1 MGQAD
6 SSLRNN
12 PKQNNDKMDHFTAL
26 DKASKKMG
34 HNHFMDVPDDK
45 LEALRAMVKRFRAGE
60 EIDESALLA
69 SFGYDK
75 YGPGMKELQDA
86 GRRDASEK
94 EMQNIR
100 AKHSSKE
107 KPVTEGQEE
116 LDFIK
121 RLVRK

>member
-1 MGQAD
+1 MIISRHKEDLLKDLQ
-6 SSLRNN
+6 
-12 PKQNNDKMDHFTAL
+12 K
-26 DKASKKMG
+26 KAGIPSDAQHGKPNMAK
-34 HNHFMDVPDDK
+34 P
-45 LEALRAMVKRFRAGE
+45 RE
-60 EIDESALLA
+60 EEVDESALQA

-86 GRRDASEK
+86 GRRNASEK

-100 AKHSSKE
+100 AKYSKKE